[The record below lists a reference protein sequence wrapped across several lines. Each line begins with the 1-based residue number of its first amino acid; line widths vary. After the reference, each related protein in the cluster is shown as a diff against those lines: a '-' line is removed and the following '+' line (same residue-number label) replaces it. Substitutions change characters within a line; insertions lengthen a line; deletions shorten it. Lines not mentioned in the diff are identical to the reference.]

1 MAILIQEIEME
12 ELKILEMGKH
22 ILKNNEGIAT
32 SSRATS

>member
-1 MAILIQEIEME
+1 MEILIQETEME

-22 ILKNNEGIAT
+22 ILKNNERIET